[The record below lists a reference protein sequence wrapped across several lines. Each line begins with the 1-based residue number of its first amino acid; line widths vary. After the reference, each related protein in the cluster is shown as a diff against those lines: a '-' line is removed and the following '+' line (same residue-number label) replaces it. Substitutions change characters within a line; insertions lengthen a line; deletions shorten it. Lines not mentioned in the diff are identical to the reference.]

1 MTYIAKALEVKKV
14 LSDGSVRIRAEKGL
28 NFPNNN
34 QDIPILTEKDLKDLE
49 FIAKNADIIGISFV
63 RKSDDIVL
71 LHEELIKILGEK
83 EFKNKVIMA
92 KIETVKGVNT
102 LPEIIVEGASKTPFT
117 IMIARGDLAVE
128 AGYIR
133 LAELQEEI
141 LWICEAAQIPVI
153 WATEVLATMVKTGI
167 PTRAEITDAA
177 MGGRTDCI
185 MMNKGEFIVDAVKML
200 DEILVKMASHM
211 YKKTP
216 LLRALNIA
224 KLDN

>member
-1 MTYIAKALEVKKV
+1 MTYVAKALEVKKV

-92 KIETVKGVNT
+92 KIETVKGVKT

-117 IMIARGDLAVE
+117 IMIARVDLAVE

-177 MGGRTDCI
+177 MGGRADCI

-200 DEILVKMASHM
+200 NEILVKMASHM

>member
-1 MTYIAKALEVKKV
+1 M
-14 LSDGSVRIRAEKGL
+14 
-28 NFPNNN
+28 
-34 QDIPILTEKDLKDLE
+34 
-49 FIAKNADIIGISFV
+49 
-63 RKSDDIVL
+63 
-71 LHEELIKILGEK
+71 
-83 EFKNKVIMA
+83 
-92 KIETVKGVNT
+92 
-102 LPEIIVEGASKTPFT
+102 
-117 IMIARGDLAVE
+117 E

-177 MGGRTDCI
+177 MGGRADCI